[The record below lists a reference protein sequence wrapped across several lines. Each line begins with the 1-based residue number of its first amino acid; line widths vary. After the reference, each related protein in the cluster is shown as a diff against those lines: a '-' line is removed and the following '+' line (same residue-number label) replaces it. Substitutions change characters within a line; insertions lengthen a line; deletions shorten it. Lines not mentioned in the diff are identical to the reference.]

1 MSNEKDPKRFS
12 YSRFK
17 TFQTCP
23 KKHEY
28 IYKELLGSDDNIF
41 LILGKLFHSMLE
53 AHYKGLPL
61 DSIKKEYYDMVDQ
74 NKVNT
79 EKDLL
84 DYVFQRYLDYYYAED
99 YNEDIIG
106 IEDEIEETLEGEDK
120 LVMKIDRIVRKK
132 DSDMIFLRDTKTTIK
147 HLKYTPADVM
157 GNQQLLFYL
166 PYVENKYG
174 MVIDAIEVDEVRL
187 SKLEPVPLTQKGRP
201 SANKQLLGLVL
212 YEDYYNALAEMGLE
226 KADEYQSILEYLE
239 KRGHPLFQRISY
251 QVVDRN
257 IVNSNLMDMQSVY
270 YTTKSGANYR
280 NVSMLCQFCAFQDLC
295 NLDKT
300 FPSDQDREIL
310 IRNIKP
316 KE

>member
-1 MSNEKDPKRFS
+1 MSHPNRYS

-17 TFQTCP
+17 TFQSCP

-28 IYKELLGSDDNIF
+28 VYQELLETEDNIF
-41 LILGKLFHSMLE
+41 LTLGKVFHELLE
-53 AHYKGLPL
+53 AHYKGLDLTP
-61 DSIKKEYYDMVDQ
+61 IKQSYYDMVDQ
-74 NKVNT
+74 NKINT
-79 EKDLL
+79 DRDLM
-84 DYVFQRYLDYYYAED
+84 DYVFHRYLDYYYAED
-99 YNEDIIG
+99 YNETVIS
-106 IEDEIEETLEGEDK
+106 IEDEIEEPLEDEDY
-120 LVMKIDRIVRKK
+120 LVMKIDRIVQKK
-132 DSDMIFLRDTKTTIK
+132 DSEMFFLRDTKTTIK
-147 HLKYTPADVM
+147 NLKYTPSDVM
-157 GNQQLLFYL
+157 NNQQLLFYL

-174 MVIDAIEVDEVRL
+174 IVIDAIEIDEVRL
-187 SKLEPVPLTQKGRP
+187 AKLDPVPMTTKGRP

-226 KADEYQSILEYLE
+226 NADEYKSILDYLE

-251 QVVDRN
+251 QVVDRS
-257 IVNSNLMDMQSVY
+257 IIESNLMDMKSVY
-270 YTTKSGANYR
+270 YTTKTGANYR
-280 NVSMLCQFCAFQDLC
+280 NVSMLCQFCPFQDLC